1 MFADCVEAVLTILL
15 MQLHSGR
22 ILQTLM
28 LLFCNGVLNMMHST
42 FAFTV
47 LALVTPLSYAV
58 ANATKRIVIIGGSIL
73 ILQNTVSPLN
83 GLGML
88 IAVFGVLCYN
98 KAKYDESQAARREK
112 VLPLVHSDPKFYGHG
127 VQHLAHSKSDAN
139 FLGSGLSNGTGA
151 SANGHILLQEWQQS
165 DEGLVLLPVAS
176 RSFPER
182 HLRLA
187 ALECSELLNMCLQ
200 TSIALVF

>member
-1 MFADCVEAVLTILL
+1 MVKICR
-15 MQLHSGR
+15 H
-22 ILQTLM
+22 
-28 LLFCNGVLNMMHST
+28 
-42 FAFTV
+42 
-47 LALVTPLSYAV
+47 
-58 ANATKRIVIIGGSIL
+58 L
-73 ILQNTVSPLN
+73 ILDKCYYFLSQRVYDERTTKNSVLEKVSVCFCTCHNTCLKK
-83 GLGML
+83 
-88 IAVFGVLCYN
+88 FYFRWKCLCLLLQ
-98 KAKYDESQAARREK
+98 AKYDESQAARREK

-182 HLRLA
+182 HLRSSDIKHIHEPSVHLH
-187 ALECSELLNMCLQ
+187 SRNIYNVWKELLRSMSYCISDGIRRLNTHLCLILP
-200 TSIALVF
+200 SEF